1 MWWVVFKGKVSYLEV
16 GISHGWLESIFEQ
29 LLAIFF
35 LHYFLYYHTI
45 YCFSESSYDD
55 RLNNNRDIHG
65 NPYTQ
70 AS

>member
-1 MWWVVFKGKVSYLEV
+1 MVFKGKVSCLGV

-35 LHYFLYYHTI
+35 LHFFCIIALFI
-45 YCFSESSYDD
+45 VFSESSYDD
-55 RLNNNRDIHG
+55 HLNNNRGIHG

-70 AS
+70 VS